1 VALFLSTFVNKVD
14 RKGRVSVP
22 APFRAALAGQNF
34 AGIIVYPG
42 INFSAIEASGIDRAE
57 ELSRRIEILPEF
69 SDEREAISAIFADM
83 HELPF
88 DGEGRIMLPPELC
101 EHAQIVLEGSAT
113 AAPFRSG
120 SRRVSSV
127 ISRSGAAAPA
137 ASHCRRAAM
146 AARDDRGTYP
156 RPPRGGDRRARPAR
170 RRALSRRH
178 LRLRRL

>member
-1 VALFLSTFVNKVD
+1 MAGGGGVALFLSTFVNKVD

-101 EHAQIVLEGSAT
+101 EHAQIVLEGSAAFVGHGST
-113 AAPFRSG
+113 FQIWEPARFERHQQERRS
-120 SRRVSSV
+120 
-127 ISRSGAAAPA
+127 
-137 ASHCRRAAM
+137 RA
-146 AARDDRGTYP
+146 RGITL
-156 RPPRGGDRRARPAR
+156 PPRSDGGAR
-170 RRALSRRH
+170 
-178 LRLRRL
+178 